1 MGENIFL
8 ALKKQ
13 HKKKQK
19 HEAQQGIEMEG
30 KKKEK
35 ATGNLVLDCKM
46 SPRALVKS
54 GKTLPLLQPLA
65 RCSCGPYYTA
75 H

>member
-30 KKKEK
+30 KKKKKKQQEIWFLTAK
-35 ATGNLVLDCKM
+35 C
-46 SPRALVKS
+46 
-54 GKTLPLLQPLA
+54 LLEHL
-65 RCSCGPYYTA
+65 
-75 H
+75 